1 MCVCVC
7 VCVCV
12 RLCAGAQVVA
22 HRLSTVEDADLI
34 VVLHEG
40 SVLEMGTHAELLQRA
55 GRYAEL
61 AVKQS
66 LDHRQ

>member
-1 MCVCVC
+1 
-7 VCVCV
+7 
-12 RLCAGAQVVA
+12 
-22 HRLSTVEDADLI
+22 VEDADLI